1 MGNKMSGHDDDDMKR
16 VKGRYAGEMLFD
28 DEDDYDDDADDYS
41 DDHGRTGIARMII
54 PTAHLDRAQTMK
66 RMRHQKRKLI
76 HRMMNIMKMNMRKKS
91 RI

>member
-1 MGNKMSGHDDDDMKR
+1 MPERCFLTMKMIMMTMPTIIQMIMAEP
-16 VKGRYAGEMLFD
+16 VLQ
-28 DEDDYDDDADDYS
+28 
-41 DDHGRTGIARMII
+41 RMII
-54 PTAHLDRAQTMK
+54 PTAHLDRAQMMK

>member
-16 VKGRYAGEMLFD
+16 VKGRYAGEMLLTMKMITMTMPMIIQMIMA
-28 DEDDYDDDADDYS
+28 EPVLQ
-41 DDHGRTGIARMII
+41 RMII

>member
-41 DDHGRTGIARMII
+41 DDHGRTGIAKDI
-54 PTAHLDRAQTMK
+54 PTAHLDRVQTMK

>member
-16 VKGRYAGEMLFD
+16 VKGRYAGEMLLTMKMIMMTMPTIIQMIMA
-28 DEDDYDDDADDYS
+28 EPVLQ
-41 DDHGRTGIARMII
+41 RMII
-54 PTAHLDRAQTMK
+54 PTAHLDRAQMMK